1 MGRHGG
7 KTENDTLLRSH
18 ITLAYFY
25 VETWIKRQ
33 TADEAIDFVSIRT
46 EFEYVERFV
55 RYRSSKCMWSKQKS
69 WIRVSHAQ
77 NECKLECWP
86 VLRIYKH
93 FYQTNR
99 RYGQNIHF
107 KRTISGNFV
116 ATLVLFHPMSLPK
129 RWLIQ
134 DVNYSPQSAMITAK
148 LSNQTLCKVTVMRQ
162 SFVKNIY
169 GI

>member
-25 VETWIKRQ
+25 VETRIKRQ

-55 RYRSSKCMWSKQKS
+55 RYRSSKFMWSKQKS

-77 NECKLECWP
+77 NEGKLECRP
-86 VLRIYKH
+86 VLR
-93 FYQTNR
+93 N
-99 RYGQNIHF
+99 
-107 KRTISGNFV
+107 TIISTKQIV
-116 ATLVLFHPMSLPK
+116 ATAKIFTLNARFLVIL
-129 RWLIQ
+129 
-134 DVNYSPQSAMITAK
+134 
-148 LSNQTLCKVTVMRQ
+148 
-162 SFVKNIY
+162 
-169 GI
+169 